1 MGDCVESL
9 AEVKVDNIH
18 GSPFVYP
25 ASHVIVE
32 SYQIG
37 LILLNIQATCTTFTR
52 RTLSEY
58 SQRSTLHL
66 FEACFQNVDCCATSY
81 F

>member
-9 AEVKVDNIH
+9 AEVQVDNIH

-32 SYQIG
+32 S
-37 LILLNIQATCTTFTR
+37 
-52 RTLSEY
+52 
-58 SQRSTLHL
+58 
-66 FEACFQNVDCCATSY
+66 
-81 F
+81 